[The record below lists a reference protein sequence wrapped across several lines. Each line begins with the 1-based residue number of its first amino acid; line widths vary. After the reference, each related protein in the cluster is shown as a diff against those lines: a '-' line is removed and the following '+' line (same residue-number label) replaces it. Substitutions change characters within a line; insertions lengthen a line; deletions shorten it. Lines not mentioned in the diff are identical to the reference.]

1 MFIKSV
7 DHDHHSSLG
16 ISGSICP
23 ECVVELDHPRRDSSR
38 FLSMKTCD
46 THLDLAPRSV
56 RTVFALVFR
65 PLLLCRLVG
74 VCKFCRGFLVGLVN
88 VLLALLGL
96 QGVLS
101 LVFLCRLAQGLF
113 QLAVDDHWLRVP
125 FTRALACFRVPD
137 VGTVLV
143 DNVEAFSFVQNF
155 RNVLDCCSVSG
166 STVVKLEAC
175 QRSTVCTPLHRHDRH
190 RCISHL
196 EVDLS
201 VCTAGSQR
209 CTTHTAQWQLSS
221 GATISY

>member
-1 MFIKSV
+1 MSARGCLQVFSRL
-7 DHDHHSSLG
+7 SCRAG
-16 ISGSICP
+16 
-23 ECVVELDHPRRDSSR
+23 EC
-38 FLSMKTCD
+38 
-46 THLDLAPRSV
+46 A
-56 RTVFALVFR
+56 
-65 PLLLCRLVG
+65 
-74 VCKFCRGFLVGLVN
+74 
-88 VLLALLGL
+88 
-96 QGVLS
+96 S
-101 LVFLCRLAQGLF
+101 LVFLCRLAQSFL
-113 QLAVDDHWLRVP
+113 QLAVDDYWLHVP

-137 VGTVLV
+137 VGTMLV

-201 VCTAGSQR
+201 VRTAGSQR

-221 GATISY
+221 SATISILMQNTCTSKQLNPRNNNWTITRCLHTPSCSKSRCFSSECSCT